1 MLVWLVSIADTIL
14 AAIFTFIGFFVL
26 IWTFTMAG
34 ILQDQDGKVLYCESS
49 DNVEDV
55 HQKILENNLPCVPVM
70 DSNRVVSVIADYE
83 FLTLIGKENI
93 SKARLVEGCQD

>member
-26 IWTFTMAG
+26 IWTFTMTG

-49 DNVEDV
+49 DTGVESCYM
-55 HQKILENNLPCVPVM
+55 K
-70 DSNRVVSVIADYE
+70 E
-83 FLTLIGKENI
+83 FGIVN
-93 SKARLVEGCQD
+93 